1 MKNKPAFILQF
12 FVLILLFSGCSQKF
26 MVITDPAI
34 MPPARKLAHPPRV
47 AVVLGGG
54 AFRGIA
60 HVGVLKVFEEEK
72 IPIDLIIGTSAG
84 SLIGALYAD
93 NPHVDSLYPLIDA
106 TKSKDIFNF
115 SLTYSK
121 LGYVSGEKLQEF
133 VSKHASVKNIEDTKI
148 PFVAISADLLKGETV
163 TLASGPLAPSVNA
176 SCAIPEIFV
185 PVKMYGKILVDGGI
199 MNNVAAD
206 VAREYGAILVIAVDV
221 MHDFDTVP
229 VINDRKAVSR
239 RIARMTMHLLSHER
253 MKQADI
259 VIIPDLEGMPYMN
272 DKYNQPMYDAGIKA
286 AREMMPEI
294 RELLKKKGI
303 SQLAQ

>member
-1 MKNKPAFILQF
+1 
-12 FVLILLFSGCSQKF
+12 
-26 MVITDPAI
+26 MVITDPAV

-93 NPHVDSLYPLIDA
+93 NPHVDSLYPLINS

-121 LGYVSGEKLQEF
+121 LGYVSGEKLQEY
-133 VSKHASVKNIEDTKI
+133 VTKHASVKNIEDTKI
-148 PFVAISADLLKGETV
+148 PFVAISADLLKGESV
-163 TLASGPLAPSVNA
+163 ILASGPIAPSVNA

-185 PVKMYGKILVDGGI
+185 PVKMYGKILVDGGVI
-199 MNNVAAD
+199 NNVAAD
-206 VAREYGAILVIAVDV
+206 VARDYGATVVIAVDV
-221 MHDFDTVP
+221 MNDFDTVP
-229 VINDRKAVSR
+229 VIKDKKEVSKR
-239 RIARMTMHLLSHER
+239 VARMTMHLLGHER
-253 MKQADI
+253 MSKADI
-259 VIIPDLEGMPYMN
+259 VVIPDMKGMPYLS

-286 AREMMPEI
+286 AREMMPRI
-294 RELLKKKGI
+294 KELLKQKGI
-303 SQLAQ
+303 R

>member
-1 MKNKPAFILQF
+1 
-12 FVLILLFSGCSQKF
+12 
-26 MVITDPAI
+26 MVITDPAS
-34 MPPARKLAHPPRV
+34 MSPARKLAHPPRV

-93 NPHVDSLYPLIDA
+93 NPHVDSLYPLINA
-106 TKSKDIFNF
+106 TKSSEIFDF

-133 VSKHASVKNIEDTKI
+133 ISKHASVKNIEDTKI

-163 TLASGPLAPSVNA
+163 ALASGPLAPSVNA

-185 PVKMYGKILVDGGI
+185 PVKMYGKILVDGGV

-221 MHDFDTVP
+221 MNDFDTVP
-229 VINDRKAVSR
+229 VIKDRKAVSR
-239 RIARMTMHLLSHER
+239 RIARMTMHLLCHER
-253 MKQADI
+253 MEQADI
-259 VIIPDLEGMPYMN
+259 VVIPDLNGMPYMS
-272 DKYNQPMYDAGIKA
+272 DKYNQRMYDAGVKA

-294 RELLKKKGI
+294 QKLLKQKGI
-303 SQLAQ
+303 RQVAQ